1 MNGALRVLILRL
13 GGAVLA
19 LAAGIQM
26 AAWQARAYSGPRSGT
41 LACSGG
47 PIPQNG
53 EYVFRDL
60 PPVHLQLEYNKKI
73 WEAKLEHGNGE
84 TQRLILKNIGNG
96 PQKKCVVHWTAIP

>member
-1 MNGALRVLILRL
+1 MHRPFLVLILRL
-13 GGAVLA
+13 AGAA
-19 LAAGIQM
+19 LAVKPGIQV
-26 AAWQARAYSGPRSGT
+26 AAAQARPYSGPRSGT

-73 WEAKLEHGNGE
+73 WEGKLEPGNGQ
-84 TQRLILKNIGNG
+84 TQRLILKNVGNG
-96 PQKKCVVHWTAIP
+96 PQKKCLVHWTAIQ